1 MNGTVLSHHIKK
13 QLININ
19 TKITAK
25 NLVFP
30 LSLRN
35 SYTSPLF
42 FLSFSLK
49 KPYNIN
55 LHDTFVNIYI

>member
-13 QLININ
+13 QLTNIN

-25 NLVFP
+25 NLVSP

-35 SYTSPLF
+35 SYTSLF